1 MQRLSRNAK
10 ITVTAAVLLG
20 AFLLVAASAPTSGRD
35 ADIRAFVDAEGGTL
49 TGRRATGELK
59 NFTLE
64 VHKVMTEIA
73 PGVKVEQWAY
83 GFPGQ
88 TPTVPGPEL
97 RVQEGDVVSITF
109 KNTHDQPH
117 TVHLHGI
124 TRLAQNMDGI
134 QEVLPGQSFTY
145 TFVASHAGTYAYH
158 CHFQTY
164 LHADMGM
171 YGALI
176 VEPKDDAKNAWT
188 SEHTLVLDEWDS
200 RQDPKAAVHTSNP
213 NYFLVNG
220 KSFPLAENIQIA
232 PNEVSLLRVINM
244 GDEPHA
250 WHLHGMNFL
259 KIAKDGENLDRPT
272 REDVLFIAP
281 GERYDILVKGRD
293 GVFPFH
299 DHMVKNVTNNGI
311 YPGGMHVMIEGGA
324 PLTFSGDVAQTA
336 PAHDHTSHEHATSTS
351 EHDHATPAPEPAAS
365 TPQTVHIKNFAFD
378 RPALRVKAGTK
389 ITWINDDV
397 APHSVTAGTPGQDA
411 KMRAF
416 DSTGE
421 ANGEMQLLAK
431 GEAWSYTFDEKG
443 TFEYYCLP
451 HTNMTATV
459 IVE

>member
-1 MQRLSRNAK
+1 MQRLSKNTKLA
-10 ITVTAAVLLG
+10 VTATILIG
-20 AFLLVAASAPTSGRD
+20 AFLLVAASAPSSERD
-35 ADIRAFVDAEGGTL
+35 VDIRDFVNASGGTL
-49 TGRRATGELK
+49 TGRQATGELR

-64 VHKVMTEIA
+64 VHKIVTEIA

-88 TPTVPGPEL
+88 QATVPGPEL
-97 RVQEGDVVSITF
+97 RVKEGDVVSITF

-117 TVHLHGI
+117 TIHLHGI
-124 TRLAQNMDGI
+124 TRLAQDMDGI
-134 QEVLPGQSFTY
+134 KEVLPGESYTY

-171 YGALI
+171 YGALV
-176 VEPKDDAKNAWT
+176 VEPRDDAQKVWNT
-188 SEHTLVLDEWDS
+188 EHTLVLDEWDS
-200 RQDPKAAVHTSNP
+200 HQDPKAPIHTSTP

-220 KSFPLAENIQIA
+220 KSFPLAENIKIA
-232 PNEVSLLRVINM
+232 DNEVSLLRVVNM

-259 KIAKDGENLDRPT
+259 KIAKDGENLEHPT

-293 GVFPFH
+293 GSFPFH

-311 YPGGMHVMIEGGA
+311 YPGGMHVMIEGGT
-324 PLTFSGDVAQTA
+324 PLTFSGDVAPTSD
-336 PAHDHTSHEHATSTS
+336 AHAHTGHAATTDHEHAMADMPGMT
-351 EHDHATPAPEPAAS
+351 APAS

-378 RPALRVKAGTK
+378 HPVVHVKAGTK
-389 ITWINDDV
+389 VTWINEDAV
-397 APHSVTAGTPGQDA
+397 PHSVTAGTPGQDA
-411 KMRAF
+411 QTRAF

-421 ANGEMQLLAK
+421 AKGKMQLMAQ
-431 GEAWSYTFDEKG
+431 GQAWSYTFDKKG